1 MIAIDLGSNT
11 LRVLGYDCQS
21 EEAFFSFE
29 KMVKTADGLSS
40 SGRIDAQ
47 AVRRVVVAIQEAQQ
61 GVDFTSHQLRA
72 VTTQALRQA
81 SNASEVLAT
90 IFQETGVKFE
100 IISGEEEALLTL
112 NAVSFRLQ
120 KLHSFCD
127 SFVLVDI
134 GGGSTE
140 LSFSY
145 GNDTITQSF
154 PLGIVT
160 LSQSYATLEAMRQ
173 ALPEKIKPIE
183 KFIETLYGKHTKP
196 ASFVATAG
204 TPTTLAAM
212 QLGMSYAQYDSRK
225 INGTVLKKEMLA
237 ESLHRLLAMSKEERA
252 YYVGTGR
259 ASLIM
264 AGICIYEALF
274 ESLGFFSC
282 IVIDDGLREGVAL
295 EGCL

>member
-1 MIAIDLGSNT
+1 MIAIDLGSNS
-11 LRVLGYDCQS
+11 LRVLGYDCQR

-47 AVRRVVVAIQEAQQ
+47 AVRRVVVAIQEAQKEL
-61 GVDFTSHQLRA
+61 DFSSHQLRA

-90 IFQETGVKFE
+90 IFQETGVLFE
-100 IISGEEEALLTL
+100 VISGEEEALLTL

-120 KLHSFCD
+120 KLHSPCD

-140 LSFSY
+140 LSFVY
-145 GNDTITQSF
+145 KDETIIQSF

-160 LSQSYATLEAMRQ
+160 LSQSYETLDAMCQ
-173 ALPEKIKPIE
+173 ALPEKMKPIE
-183 KFIETLYGKHTKP
+183 NFIESLYRKHTKP

-204 TPTTLAAM
+204 TPTTLAAI
-212 QLGMSYAQYDSRK
+212 QLGMSYAQYDATK
-225 INGTVLKKEMLA
+225 INGTVLKKEMLRA
-237 ESLHRLLAMSKEERA
+237 SLHRLLAMSQEERA
-252 YYVGTGR
+252 YHVGTGR
-259 ASLIM
+259 EALIM

-274 ESLGFFSC
+274 ESLGFSSC
-282 IVIDDGLREGVAL
+282 MVIDDGLREGVAL
-295 EGCL
+295 AMC